1 MTTLSVMSWN
11 LENLFRPGG
20 SSGPKAEADFTQK
33 LDTLATAISSLD
45 PDVLA
50 MQEVGQPDAFADLI
64 QKLDGR
70 YAHAQLSSQPDARG
84 IRVGFLSKLPI
95 QESEDIVAFCP
106 SGLPNRLG
114 ESGTTFATS
123 TFSMS

>member
-1 MTTLSVMSWN
+1 MTTLRVMSWN

-20 SSGPKAEADFTQK
+20 SSEPKAQPDYLQK
-33 LDTLATAISSLD
+33 LDSLATAIASLD

-50 MQEVGQPDAFADLI
+50 VQEVGSPDAFADLL
-64 QKLDGR
+64 QQLDGC
-70 YAHAQLSSQPDARG
+70 YAHTQLSSQPDTRG

-95 QESEDIVAFCP
+95 QESKDIVAFRP